1 VPLQAPLSVVA
12 HIFKRDSFCLVVARQ
27 RACVSGDDL
36 GAPRLL
42 REKTVVVGV
51 CSHIDLLK
59 FVLGRQQEAAPPGAH
74 DPRTV
79 LSSSSAATPPWRMD
93 DDAYPIGALPPPPS
107 VAVKPLDP
115 RFMGCQEYIWSA
127 VYHAKTPPASPLA
140 SPSTK
145 AAAALLSVVP
155 PLGAEALLAPPA
167 EPQRDGQCPAYI
179 WSFMKN
185 KTPLS
190 SPASSAMPSLQSTP
204 MASPMVFPTSP
215 PAAPAPGDLDAM
227 LPLAQFTV
235 HTK

>member
-1 VPLQAPLSVVA
+1 M
-12 HIFKRDSFCLVVARQ
+12 
-27 RACVSGDDL
+27 SGDDL

-59 FVLGRQQEAAPPGAH
+59 FVLGRQLEGVAPPGAH

-79 LSSSSAATPPWRMD
+79 LSSSATPPWRT
-93 DDAYPIGALPPPPS
+93 DDAYPVGALPPLPS
-107 VAVKPLDP
+107 AALKPLDP

-127 VYHAKTPPASPLA
+127 VHHAKTPPASPLG
-140 SPSTK
+140 SPSSK

-155 PLGAEALLAPPA
+155 PLSGAESLAPPA
-167 EPQRDGQCPAYI
+167 EPQHDGQCPAYI

-215 PAAPAPGDLDAM
+215 PAAPVPGDLDAM

-235 HTK
+235 HST